1 MPCID
6 FKEIPAANK
15 ASGDQDRFELFA
27 RDFFTEIFKF
37 QVLSEPSR
45 GADGGKDILFAEQQ
59 TGTLSNGTIKW
70 LVSCKHKA
78 FSGSSVS
85 PDDES
90 NISDRIEQFGA
101 DGFIGFYSTLPSSG
115 LNNRLDSYKNRF
127 KIQVFDK
134 ERIESYILGHKRYEL
149 FKRYFPKSYQ
159 EWMVNENKKTPSQ
172 ILSSYMPL
180 KCSVCGTDLLAP
192 THTDHGIIG
201 FAMRP
206 KTNKCFSCYAA
217 CRGDCDCIME
227 SYYTSRGIYT
237 GWNDVNDLLIPTI
250 YLQKN
255 FAIINQLHD
264 GDLEFEDKGLEEYK
278 DVLMAISQYVFR
290 QQSEEDL
297 ERIRML
303 SMLPEGI

>member
-101 DGFIGFYSTLPSSG
+101 DGFIGFYSTLPRSG

-159 EWMVNENKKTPSQ
+159 EWMVNENEKTPSQ

-180 KCSVCGTDLLAP
+180 KCSVWHRFVSANTYRSWHYWICHAAKNEQMFLLLCSLP
-192 THTDHGIIG
+192 WRLRLYNGI
-201 FAMRP
+201 
-206 KTNKCFSCYAA
+206 
-217 CRGDCDCIME
+217 
-227 SYYTSRGIYT
+227 
-237 GWNDVNDLLIPTI
+237 LLRLKG
-250 YLQKN
+250 YL
-255 FAIINQLHD
+255 HR
-264 GDLEFEDKGLEEYK
+264 LE
-278 DVLMAISQYVFR
+278 
-290 QQSEEDL
+290 
-297 ERIRML
+297 
-303 SMLPEGI
+303 